1 MNISG
6 SVWNIQNTQIA
17 MEHNTK
23 TKGDMVRNSKQLTQ

>member
-6 SVWNIQNTQIA
+6 SVWNIQNTQIV